1 MVVLLYCQYIALCS
15 CVETEDASDQ
25 LKIEISLRSCEQL
38 HTVSACKHY
47 IIVSILT
54 DNRTVGLTLIGFLV
68 AEGASN
74 PFPFVELA
82 RCYRT
87 VILAVRTWTLWN
99 RSKRLAIVLGIMCI
113 SSGTVAIAIEV
124 IFIKTLSGSY
134 IRLILVAVDRVVLPY
149 SHDRSN
155 AWRVRSNPPRVFNVM
170 TEIRNSCPVFH
181 GTPLIAINFILVILY
196 ETGTLYTKEH
206 YVR

>member
-1 MVVLLYCQYIALCS
+1 
-15 CVETEDASDQ
+15 
-25 LKIEISLRSCEQL
+25 
-38 HTVSACKHY
+38 
-47 IIVSILT
+47 
-54 DNRTVGLTLIGFLV
+54 
-68 AEGASN
+68 
-74 PFPFVELA
+74 
-82 RCYRT
+82 
-87 VILAVRTWTLWN
+87 
-99 RSKRLAIVLGIMCI
+99 MCI

-134 IRLILVAVDRVVLPY
+134 IRLIFVAVDRVVLSY

-155 AWRVRSNPPRVFNVM
+155 AWRVRSTSLRLFNVT

-196 ETGTLYTKEH
+196 ETGTLYTEEH